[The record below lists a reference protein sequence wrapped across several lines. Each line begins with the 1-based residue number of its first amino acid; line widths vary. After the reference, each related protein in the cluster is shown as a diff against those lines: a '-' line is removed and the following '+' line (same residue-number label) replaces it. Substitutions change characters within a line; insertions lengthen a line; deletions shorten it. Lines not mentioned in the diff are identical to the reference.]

1 MFHYI
6 FQSSNA
12 EFKAQTKGTQRL
24 FSVKYLFG
32 EANIA
37 YRIFHYLGPAKNFSI
52 TVPFMYKSPRF
63 SEAEFVTF
71 HSPSNAIFVE
81 KRDLKLSDS
90 KNVIERGIR
99 KIFT

>member
-1 MFHYI
+1 MY
-6 FQSSNA
+6 
-12 EFKAQTKGTQRL
+12 
-24 FSVKYLFG
+24 
-32 EANIA
+32 
-37 YRIFHYLGPAKNFSI
+37 NFRNLSH
-52 TVPFMYKSPRF
+52 KSPRF

-81 KRDLKLSDS
+81 KRNLKLSDS